1 MTPDDIL
8 TRVGD
13 QLGIRRV
20 FGEPVE
26 RDGTVVIPVAV
37 TIGGGGGGSG
47 PDEQGSG
54 GGFGGMVRGIGVYSI
69 ANGQVR
75 FIPAI
80 DTTAL
85 AALGVVLVGIVLRA
99 RGRRSHRR

>member
-1 MTPDDIL
+1 MTPEEIVA
-8 TRVGD
+8 RVGD

-26 RDGTVVIPVAV
+26 RDGLVVIPVAV
-37 TIGGGGGGSG
+37 AIGGGGGGSG

-54 GGFGGMVRGIGVYSI
+54 AGFGGMVRGIGVYAIS
-69 ANGQVR
+69 NGQVR
-75 FIPAI
+75 FIPAV

-85 AALGVVLVGIVLRA
+85 AAMGVLLAGLA
-99 RGRRSHRR
+99 LLTRRRTRK

>member
-1 MTPDDIL
+1 MTPDEIL

-13 QLGIRRV
+13 QLSVRRV

-26 RDGTVVIPVAV
+26 RDGLVVIPVAV
-37 TIGGGGGGSG
+37 ALGGGGGGSG

-54 GGFGGMVRGIGVYSI
+54 GGLGGMVRGIGVYSI
-69 ANGQVR
+69 RDGQVR
-75 FIPAI
+75 FVPAV

-85 AALGVVLVGIVLRA
+85 AAMGVLLAGLVLRA
-99 RGRRSHRR
+99 RRRRRG